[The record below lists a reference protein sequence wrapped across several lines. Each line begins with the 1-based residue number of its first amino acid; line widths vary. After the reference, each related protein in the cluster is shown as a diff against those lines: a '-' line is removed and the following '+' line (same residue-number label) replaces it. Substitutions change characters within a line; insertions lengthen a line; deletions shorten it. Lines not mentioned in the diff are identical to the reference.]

1 MKREQNPNLKIL
13 TQAVARLGALS
24 NEMVFL
30 GGCAT
35 GLLIT
40 DKAAPPLRVTKDVD
54 TIVEATTLAAY
65 QRFSEKLRKQGF
77 REDTSDGAPL
87 CRWVADEVTLD
98 VMPTDSR
105 ILGFGNRWYES
116 ALKHAEVTT
125 LPSGRN
131 IRMVTAPYFLSTKM
145 EAFDGR
151 GRGDYL
157 LSHDIEDM
165 IAVLDGR
172 PEIVNEVQTADQE
185 LIENVRARFAQL
197 LSDNRFIAALSGHM
211 PSDQAS
217 QARIG
222 LVIDR
227 IEAIAKG

>member
-1 MKREQNPNLKIL
+1 MKKEQNPNLKIL
-13 TQAVARLGALS
+13 TQAVERLGALS

-40 DKAAPPLRVTKDVD
+40 DKAAPPLRVTKAVD
-54 TIVEATTLAAY
+54 TIVEAATLAAY

-87 CRWVADEVTLD
+87 CRWVADEVILD

-131 IRMVTAPYFLSTKM
+131 IRMVTAPHFLSTKL

-157 LSHDIEDM
+157 LSHDVEDM

-172 PEIVNEVQTADQE
+172 PEIINEVQTADQE

-197 LSDNRFIAALSGHM
+197 LSDNRFIAVLPGHM
-211 PSDQAS
+211 PGDQAS
-217 QARIG
+217 QARI
-222 LVIDR
+222 VW
-227 IEAIAKG
+227 

>member
-13 TQAVARLGALS
+13 TQAVERLGALS
-24 NEMVFL
+24 DEMVFL

-54 TIVEATTLAAY
+54 TIVAAATLAAY

-77 REDTSDGAPL
+77 QEDFSDGAPL
-87 CRWVADEVTLD
+87 CRWIADDVILD

-185 LIENVRARFAQL
+185 LIENVCARFAQL

-211 PSDQAS
+211 PGDQAS
-217 QARIG
+217 QARVG

-227 IEAIAKG
+227 IEAIVKG

>member
-13 TQAVARLGALS
+13 TQAVERLGVLS
-24 NEMVFL
+24 YEMVFL

-54 TIVEATTLAAY
+54 TIVEASTLAAY

-77 REDTSDGAPL
+77 REAFSDGAPL
-87 CRWVADEVTLD
+87 CRWLADDVILD

-165 IAVLDGR
+165 IAVVDGR
-172 PEIVNEVQTADQE
+172 PEIINEVQTADQE

-197 LSDNRFIAALSGHM
+197 LSDTRFIAALSGHM
-211 PSDQAS
+211 PGDQAS
-217 QARIG
+217 QARVG

-227 IEAIAKG
+227 IEAIVKG

>member
-13 TQAVARLGALS
+13 TQAVERLGALS

-54 TIVEATTLAAY
+54 TIVEASTLAAY

-77 REDTSDGAPL
+77 REDFSDGAPL
-87 CRWVADEVTLD
+87 CRWLADDVILD
-98 VMPTDSR
+98 MMPTDSR

-172 PEIVNEVQTADQE
+172 PEIVNDVQTADQE

-197 LSDNRFIAALSGHM
+197 LSDNRFIAALSGHI
-211 PSDQAS
+211 PGDQAS
-217 QARIG
+217 QARVG
-222 LVIDR
+222 LVINR
-227 IEAIAKG
+227 IEAIVKG

>member
-1 MKREQNPNLKIL
+1 
-13 TQAVARLGALS
+13 
-24 NEMVFL
+24 
-30 GGCAT
+30 
-35 GLLIT
+35 
-40 DKAAPPLRVTKDVD
+40 
-54 TIVEATTLAAY
+54 
-65 QRFSEKLRKQGF
+65 
-77 REDTSDGAPL
+77 
-87 CRWVADEVTLD
+87 
-98 VMPTDSR
+98 
-105 ILGFGNRWYES
+105 
-116 ALKHAEVTT
+116 
-125 LPSGRN
+125 
-131 IRMVTAPYFLSTKM
+131 MVTAPYFLSTKM
-145 EAFDGR
+145 EAFNGR

-211 PSDQAS
+211 PGDQAS

-227 IEAIAKG
+227 IEAIVTG

>member
-1 MKREQNPNLKIL
+1 ME
-13 TQAVARLGALS
+13 RLGILS
-24 NEMVFL
+24 DEMVFL

-54 TIVEATTLAAY
+54 TIVEAFTLAAY

-77 REDTSDGAPL
+77 REDFSDGAPL
-87 CRWVADEVTLD
+87 CRWIADDVILD

-172 PEIVNEVQTADQE
+172 PETVNEVQTADQE

-197 LSDNRFIAALSGHM
+197 LIDNRFIAALSGHM
-211 PSDQAS
+211 PGDQAS
-217 QARIG
+217 QARVG

-227 IEAIAKG
+227 IEAIVKG

>member
-13 TQAVARLGALS
+13 TQAVERLGALS

-54 TIVEATTLAAY
+54 TIVEASTLAAY

-77 REDTSDGAPL
+77 REDFSDGAPL
-87 CRWVADEVTLD
+87 CRWLADDVILD
-98 VMPTDSR
+98 MMPTDSR

-172 PEIVNEVQTADQE
+172 PEIVNDVQTADQE

-197 LSDNRFIAALSGHM
+197 LSDTRFIAALSGHM
-211 PSDQAS
+211 PGDQAS
-217 QARIG
+217 QARVG

-227 IEAIAKG
+227 IEAIVKG

>member
-131 IRMVTAPYFLSTKM
+131 IRIVTAPYFLSTKM

-172 PEIVNEVQTADQE
+172 PEIVDEVQTADQE

>member
-116 ALKHAEVTT
+116 ALKHAEVTI

-131 IRMVTAPYFLSTKM
+131 IRIVTAPYFLSTKM

-172 PEIVNEVQTADQE
+172 PEIVDEVQTADQE
-185 LIENVRARFAQL
+185 LIENVRARFARL
-197 LSDNRFIAALSGHM
+197 LSDNRFIAALSCHM
-211 PSDQAS
+211 PGDHAS
-217 QARIG
+217 QARVG

-227 IEAIAKG
+227 IEAIVKG

>member
-13 TQAVARLGALS
+13 TQAVERLGILS
-24 NEMVFL
+24 DEMVFL

-54 TIVEATTLAAY
+54 TIVEASTLAAY

-77 REDTSDGAPL
+77 REDFSDGAPL
-87 CRWVADEVTLD
+87 CRWIADDVILD

-172 PEIVNEVQTADQE
+172 PETVNEVQTADQE

-197 LSDNRFIAALSGHM
+197 LSDNRFIAALSGLM
-211 PSDQAS
+211 PGDQAS
-217 QARIG
+217 QARVG

-227 IEAIAKG
+227 IEAIVKG

>member
-1 MKREQNPNLKIL
+1 MKRKQNPNLNIL
-13 TQAVARLGALS
+13 TQAVERLGALS
-24 NEMVFL
+24 DEMVFL

-40 DKAAPPLRVTKDVD
+40 DEAAPPLRVTRDVD
-54 TIVEATTLAAY
+54 TIVEAATLAAY
-65 QRFSEKLRKQGF
+65 QLFSVKLRKQGF

-87 CRWVADEVTLD
+87 CRWVVDEVILD

-105 ILGFGNRWYES
+105 ILGFGNRWYGS
-116 ALKHAEVTT
+116 AVEHAELRT
-125 LPSGRN
+125 LPSGQK
-131 IRMVTAPYFLSTKM
+131 IRLVSAPYFLCTKL

-151 GRGDYL
+151 GKGDYL

-185 LIENVRARFAQL
+185 LIDDIRNRYSQL
-197 LSDNRFIAALSGHM
+197 LGDTRFITALSGHM
-211 PSDQAS
+211 PGDQAS
-217 QARIG
+217 QARVG
-222 LVIDR
+222 LVIER
-227 IEAIAKG
+227 IEAIVKG

>member
-1 MKREQNPNLKIL
+1 
-13 TQAVARLGALS
+13 
-24 NEMVFL
+24 MVFL

-54 TIVEATTLAAY
+54 TIVEASTLAAY

-77 REDTSDGAPL
+77 REDFSDGAPL
-87 CRWVADEVTLD
+87 CRWLADDVILD

-116 ALKHAEVTT
+116 ALKYAEVTT

-211 PSDQAS
+211 PGDQAS
-217 QARIG
+217 QARVG

-227 IEAIAKG
+227 IEAIVKG

>member
-13 TQAVARLGALS
+13 TQAVERLGALS

-54 TIVEATTLAAY
+54 TIVEASTLAAY

-77 REDTSDGAPL
+77 REDFSDGAPL
-87 CRWVADEVTLD
+87 CRWLADDVILD
-98 VMPTDSR
+98 MMPTDSR

-172 PEIVNEVQTADQE
+172 PEIVNDVQTADQE

-211 PSDQAS
+211 PGDQAS
-217 QARIG
+217 QARVG

-227 IEAIAKG
+227 IEAIVKG

>member
-13 TQAVARLGALS
+13 TQAVERLGALS

-54 TIVEATTLAAY
+54 TIVEASTLAAY

-77 REDTSDGAPL
+77 REDFSDGAPL
-87 CRWVADEVTLD
+87 CRWLADDVILD
-98 VMPTDSR
+98 MMPTDSR

-151 GRGDYL
+151 GKGDYL

-172 PEIVNEVQTADQE
+172 PEIVNDVQTADQE

-211 PSDQAS
+211 PGDQAS
-217 QARIG
+217 QARVG

-227 IEAIAKG
+227 IEAIVKG

>member
-1 MKREQNPNLKIL
+1 MKREQNPNQKIL
-13 TQAVARLGALS
+13 TQAVERLGALS
-24 NEMVFL
+24 DEMVFL

-54 TIVEATTLAAY
+54 TIVAAATLAAY

-77 REDTSDGAPL
+77 REDFSDGAPL
-87 CRWVADEVTLD
+87 CRWLADDVILD

-116 ALKHAEVTT
+116 ALQHAEVTT

-131 IRMVTAPYFLSTKM
+131 IRMVTAPYSLSTKM

-157 LSHDIEDM
+157 LSHDIEGM

-185 LIENVRARFAQL
+185 LIENVRARFDQL
-197 LSDNRFIAALSGHM
+197 LSDNRFIAALSGQM
-211 PSDQAS
+211 PGDQAS
-217 QARIG
+217 QARVG

-227 IEAIAKG
+227 IEAIVKG

>member
-1 MKREQNPNLKIL
+1 
-13 TQAVARLGALS
+13 
-24 NEMVFL
+24 MVFL

-54 TIVEATTLAAY
+54 TIVEASTLAAY

-77 REDTSDGAPL
+77 REDFSDGAPL
-87 CRWVADEVTLD
+87 CRWLADDVILD
-98 VMPTDSR
+98 MMPTDSR

-172 PEIVNEVQTADQE
+172 PEIVNDVQTADQE

-197 LSDNRFIAALSGHM
+197 LSDNRFIAALSGHI
-211 PSDQAS
+211 PGDQAS
-217 QARIG
+217 QARVG
-222 LVIDR
+222 LVINR
-227 IEAIAKG
+227 IEAIVKG

>member
-54 TIVEATTLAAY
+54 TIVEAATLAAY
-65 QRFSEKLRKQGF
+65 QRFSDKLRKQGF
-77 REDTSDGAPL
+77 REDTSNGAPL
-87 CRWVADEVTLD
+87 CRWISDEVILD

-131 IRMVTAPYFLSTKM
+131 IRIVTAPYFLSTKM

-165 IAVLDGR
+165 IAVLEGR

-197 LSDNRFIAALSGHM
+197 LSDYRFIAALSGHM
-211 PSDQAS
+211 PGDQAS
-217 QARIG
+217 QARVG
-222 LVIDR
+222 LVRDR
-227 IEAIAKG
+227 IEAIVKG

>member
-1 MKREQNPNLKIL
+1 MKREQNPNLNIL
-13 TQAVARLGALS
+13 TQAVDRLGALS
-24 NEMVFL
+24 DEMVFL

-65 QRFSEKLRKQGF
+65 QRFSGKLRKQGF
-77 REDTSDGAPL
+77 REDTGDGAPL
-87 CRWVADEVTLD
+87 CRWVADEVILD

-172 PEIVNEVQTADQE
+172 PEIVNEVQTADLE

-211 PSDQAS
+211 PADQAS

-227 IEAIAKG
+227 IEAIVTG

>member
-13 TQAVARLGALS
+13 TQAVERLGTLS
-24 NEMVFL
+24 DEMVFL

-54 TIVEATTLAAY
+54 TIVEASTLAAY

-77 REDTSDGAPL
+77 REDFSDGAPL
-87 CRWVADEVTLD
+87 CRWLADDVILD
-98 VMPTDSR
+98 MMPTDSR

-172 PEIVNEVQTADQE
+172 PEIVNDVQTADQE

-197 LSDNRFIAALSGHM
+197 LSDTRFIAALSGHM
-211 PSDQAS
+211 PGDQAS
-217 QARIG
+217 QARVG

-227 IEAIAKG
+227 IEAIVKG

>member
-13 TQAVARLGALS
+13 TQAVERLGALS

-54 TIVEATTLAAY
+54 TIVEASTLPAY
-65 QRFSEKLRKQGF
+65 QRFSGKLRKQGF

-87 CRWVADEVTLD
+87 CRWVADEVILD

-145 EAFDGR
+145 EAFDG
-151 GRGDYL
+151 
-157 LSHDIEDM
+157 
-165 IAVLDGR
+165 
-172 PEIVNEVQTADQE
+172 
-185 LIENVRARFAQL
+185 
-197 LSDNRFIAALSGHM
+197 
-211 PSDQAS
+211 
-217 QARIG
+217 
-222 LVIDR
+222 
-227 IEAIAKG
+227 

>member
-13 TQAVARLGALS
+13 TQAVERLGALS

-54 TIVEATTLAAY
+54 TIVEASTLAAY

-77 REDTSDGAPL
+77 REDFSDGAPL
-87 CRWVADEVTLD
+87 CRWLADDVILD
-98 VMPTDSR
+98 MMPTDSR

-165 IAVLDGR
+165 IAVVDGR
-172 PEIVNEVQTADQE
+172 PEIVNDVQTADQE

-197 LSDNRFIAALSGHM
+197 LSDTRFIAALSGHM
-211 PSDQAS
+211 PGDQAS
-217 QARIG
+217 QARVG

-227 IEAIAKG
+227 IEAIVKG

>member
-13 TQAVARLGALS
+13 TQAVERLGVLS
-24 NEMVFL
+24 DEMVFL

-54 TIVEATTLAAY
+54 TIVEASTLAAY

-77 REDTSDGAPL
+77 REDFSDGAPL
-87 CRWVADEVTLD
+87 CRWLADDVILD

-116 ALKHAEVTT
+116 ALKYAEVTT

-211 PSDQAS
+211 PGDQAS
-217 QARIG
+217 QARVG

-227 IEAIAKG
+227 IEAIVKG